1 MKELLEGIP
10 CFAVDLKLPSAK
22 MKTVPLLIALLVG
35 ISSAAMQQR
44 PSPVYQPQVTSTGS
58 TTSTMN
64 GLPLKSTSA
73 LTNSPMAPAP
83 LNPAGSSQPVA
94 QARESIASEA
104 SMLQP
109 TAVNPSTP
117 SQNYYVY
124 YYPNPNNEGSV
135 RQPDNS
141 SIWSWAG
148 WTDVAAGVGSLAL
161 VAVGG
166 GILYSRYG
174 NEVKSRALRELKDLS
189 TEDVSRLARKV
200 YVALEKLSNL
210 NGHTE

>member
-1 MKELLEGIP
+1 
-10 CFAVDLKLPSAK
+10 
-22 MKTVPLLIALLVG
+22 MKTVPLLIALMVG

-58 TTSTMN
+58 TTSMN
-64 GLPLKSTSA
+64 GPPLKSTSA
-73 LTNSPMAPAP
+73 LTTSPMTPALP
-83 LNPAGSSQPVA
+83 NPAGSSQPVA

-104 SMLQP
+104 SMMQP

-124 YYPNPNNEGSV
+124 YYPHNGNTATV

-141 SIWSWAG
+141 SVWSWAG
-148 WTDVAAGVGSLAL
+148 WNDVAAGVGSLAL
-161 VAVGG
+161 VVVGG

-210 NGHTE
+210 NSSPE